1 MHTRL
6 LGILVI
12 FFSAT
17 PFLLS
22 QDEEE
27 GVRTKVIE
35 RTVDEK
41 GNVISEKIY
50 YQFEDSD
57 LWSNDFPGSFD
68 LEGLGFEELLRD
80 RSAERSEG
88 RPLIGVEM
96 NFDDGVARVTSVSR
110 GSGAEDVDV
119 RKGDKIISVEGVAV
133 SSFEDITEI
142 LDSKKAGDKLRVV
155 IFRDGEEITK
165 DIKLSSSTK
174 RDFFFDFSEG
184 GMDFFKDMRIDSL
197 FEGTLGDEE
206 GSDIIQRLFGESF
219 KRMEELQEGEG
230 QRPDGQ
236 RGWGLWDRGDVK
248 NNISERATLGVFI
261 DDIGA
266 GVLVTEVIKDSAAEK
281 AGLKQHDV
289 ITQVDGENISDY
301 DDLAASI
308 GEKQVGDV
316 ITLVIERDGK
326 QVEIEVEL

>member
-57 LWSNDFPGSFD
+57 LWSDDFPGSFD

-80 RSAERSEG
+80 RNTESSEG
-88 RPLIGVEM
+88 RPLIGIEM

-110 GSGAEDVDV
+110 GSGAEAVDV
-119 RKGDKIISVEGVAV
+119 REGDQIISVEGVAV
-133 SSFEDITEI
+133 SSFEDITDI

-155 IFRDGEEITK
+155 IFR
-165 DIKLSSSTK
+165 
-174 RDFFFDFSEG
+174 
-184 GMDFFKDMRIDSL
+184 
-197 FEGTLGDEE
+197 LGDEE

-219 KRMEELQEGEG
+219 KRMEELQEGGIE
-230 QRPDGQ
+230 RPDGQ
-236 RGWGLWDRGDVK
+236 RGWGLWDRGDEK
-248 NNISERATLGVFI
+248 RNISERATLGVFI

-289 ITQVDGENISDY
+289 ITKVDGDVISDY

-316 ITLVIERDGK
+316 ITLMIERDGK
-326 QVEIEVEL
+326 ELEVEVEL